1 MEGDLRKTV
10 EYSFKYFYIRTILE
24 INVKITYLMSVSLIH
39 CLHFIIS
46 YDFFF
51 SFFCKNTFCISVQRS
66 VIFLNFTFVFIEIFI
81 SNWTISES
89 FPDPS
94 SVFSPPPQ
102 IKRDKESSGP
112 PEGQLWGQPKVKL
125 ERLGLVQDFEKRP
138 KPVVLVKKLSIDQIQ
153 RIIRHSKSGK
163 NRISKSGKSN
173 HNL

>member
-1 MEGDLRKTV
+1 
-10 EYSFKYFYIRTILE
+10 
-24 INVKITYLMSVSLIH
+24 MSVSLIH

-46 YDFFF
+46 CDLFIYFFLLF
-51 SFFCKNTFCISVQRS
+51 SVKTPFVFLFKN
-66 VIFLNFTFVFIEIFI
+66 VIFLNFTFAFIDIFI

-94 SVFSPPPQ
+94 SVFFLPQ

-173 HNL
+173 HNLLNCI

>member
-66 VIFLNFTFVFIEIFI
+66 VIFLNFTFVLIEIFI

-94 SVFSPPPQ
+94 SVFSPPP
-102 IKRDKESSGP
+102 S
-112 PEGQLWGQPKVKL
+112 
-125 ERLGLVQDFEKRP
+125 
-138 KPVVLVKKLSIDQIQ
+138 DQT
-153 RIIRHSKSGK
+153 
-163 NRISKSGKSN
+163 
-173 HNL
+173 

>member
-1 MEGDLRKTV
+1 M

-51 SFFCKNTFCISVQRS
+51 FSFFCKNTFCISVQRS
-66 VIFLNFTFVFIEIFI
+66 VIFLNFTFVLIEIFI